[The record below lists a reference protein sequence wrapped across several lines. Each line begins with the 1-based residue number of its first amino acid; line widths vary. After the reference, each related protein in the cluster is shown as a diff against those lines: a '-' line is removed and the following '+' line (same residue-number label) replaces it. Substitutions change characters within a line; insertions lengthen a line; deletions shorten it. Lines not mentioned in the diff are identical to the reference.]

1 MFVEVKSTTV
11 TNQRPY
17 RDRMYGDQQAALNT
31 GDDYPRPFKL
41 NVAVGSEFQPGRYKL
56 AGDSFG
62 NDKHGNLT
70 LVRVRLGDR
79 IDAPP
84 PVPGTKA

>member
-1 MFVEVKSTTV
+1 MYIEVKSTQITG
-11 TNQRPY
+11 QRPY
-17 RDRMYGDQQAALNT
+17 RDRMYGEQQAALYSDT
-31 GDDYPRPFKL
+31 DYPRPFKL
-41 NVAVGSEFQPGRYKL
+41 NVEVGKEHQPGRYEL

-70 LVRVRLGDR
+70 LVRVRVGKR

-84 PVPGTKA
+84 PVPSKA